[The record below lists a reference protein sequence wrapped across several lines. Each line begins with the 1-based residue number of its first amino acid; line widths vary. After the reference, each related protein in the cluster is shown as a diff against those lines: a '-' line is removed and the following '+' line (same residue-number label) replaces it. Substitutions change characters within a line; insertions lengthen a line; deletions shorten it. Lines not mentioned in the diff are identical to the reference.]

1 MPGHDGL
8 PQLVCFDLG
17 GVVIRI
23 ASGWKEAA
31 KRAGVRLPPNAA
43 DVIASPEMMRLT
55 EKLETGRIGHS
66 AFDRSMAALSGLSAA
81 EVAAIHTAWLLEP
94 YEGVAPI
101 LEWLRRHGI
110 ATACLSNTSARHW
123 ELIHG
128 HGRVAL
134 PMRLFDHTFASHLI
148 GTMKPSAAIY
158 SHVER
163 TTAAAPGRILF
174 FDDNEANIAAASR
187 RGWQAH
193 LIAPPA
199 PPASQMQRTLEPW
212 VG

>member
-31 KRAGVRLPPNAA
+31 KRAGVRLPPDAA
-43 DVIASPEMMRLT
+43 DVIASPEMIRLV

-66 AFDRSMAALSGLSAA
+66 AFDRAIAALSGLSAA
-81 EVAAIHTAWLLEP
+81 DVADIHTAWLLEP

-101 LEWLRRHGI
+101 LEWLQRCGI

-123 ELIHG
+123 ALIHG
-128 HGRVAL
+128 PGRAGL

-148 GTMKPSAAIY
+148 GTMKPAAAIY

-163 TTAAAPGRILF
+163 TTTATPQRILF
-174 FDDNEANIAAASR
+174 FDDNESNIAAASS
-187 RGWQAH
+187 RGWHAH
-193 LIAPPA
+193 LIEPPA
-199 PPASQMQRTLEPW
+199 SPASQMQRVLDRW